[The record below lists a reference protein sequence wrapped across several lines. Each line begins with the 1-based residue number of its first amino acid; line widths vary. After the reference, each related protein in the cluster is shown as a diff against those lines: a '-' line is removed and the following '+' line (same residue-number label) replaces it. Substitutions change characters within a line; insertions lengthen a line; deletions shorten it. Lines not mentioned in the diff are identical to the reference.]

1 MLYQLVEEVLAS
13 VAGSNITALEYRA
26 SGHRIRLERP
36 QGGAQFAPASD
47 GLSVSLPVPSAE
59 LQATVKPALVRAAM
73 YGTFFRAA
81 SPDQAPL
88 VEVGQAVEV
97 GQQVGILEAMKT
109 LHAVE
114 AESAGI
120 VHEIFVEN
128 SAAVD
133 TGTVL
138 LSIKEAVHG

>member
-1 MLYQLVEEVLAS
+1 
-13 VAGSNITALEYRA
+13 
-26 SGHRIRLERP
+26 
-36 QGGAQFAPASD
+36 
-47 GLSVSLPVPSAE
+47 
-59 LQATVKPALVRAAM
+59 M